1 MSKYKLNLFCFLSI
15 FLNIFL
21 IIIIFI
27 KPNIAT
33 TIKDKIFTKN
43 EISEYYVKTN
53 SYYKRMAGN
62 LENDTNIFIG
72 DSITQG
78 LNVSAV
84 KQNSVNFGIGG
95 DTTKGVINRITDYK
109 VKETQDIYL
118 LIGIND
124 LQFRGNEEIIN
135 NYNTIFSKLN
145 KNNIYLTS
153 IMPLDKDYQ
162 DRNNKFSNERIA
174 SLNKDL
180 KDICNKNSKCK
191 YIDIYQKLLD
201 TNGYL
206 DQKYHIGDGIHLNTS
221 GYNLWISEI
230 KKKNI

>member
-135 NYNTIFSKLN
+135 R
-145 KNNIYLTS
+145 
-153 IMPLDKDYQ
+153 PLAKVV
-162 DRNNKFSNERIA
+162 IA
-174 SLNKDL
+174 S
-180 KDICNKNSKCK
+180 S
-191 YIDIYQKLLD
+191 
-201 TNGYL
+201 
-206 DQKYHIGDGIHLNTS
+206 S
-221 GYNLWISEI
+221 GLPVQRLS
-230 KKKNI
+230 